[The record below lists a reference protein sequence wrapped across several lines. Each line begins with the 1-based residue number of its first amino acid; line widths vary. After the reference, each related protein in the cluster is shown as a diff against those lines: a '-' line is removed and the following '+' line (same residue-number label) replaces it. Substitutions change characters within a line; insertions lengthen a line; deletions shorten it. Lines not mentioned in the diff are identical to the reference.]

1 MNILVL
7 GIGNILMTDEGA
19 GVHAVEE
26 LKKRYRLSE
35 GVEVLDGGT
44 AGLDLLPYIANRD
57 CLLIVDAVRGG
68 KPPGS
73 VMVFEGEEIPAVLS
87 AKLSPHQIGL
97 SDLLLA
103 ARLKGELPKHRVLF
117 GIEPGIV
124 RAGLGLSDEVRAG
137 MDGLLEAIVER
148 IGRIGPQGRG
158 CGGQ

>member
-1 MNILVL
+1 MNVLVL

-26 LKKRYRLSE
+26 LKKRFRLPE

-44 AGLDLLPYIANRD
+44 SGLELLPHIANRD
-57 CLLIVDAVRGG
+57 CLMIVDAVRGG

-73 VMVFEGEEIPAVLS
+73 VMVFEDEEIPASLS

-97 SDLLLA
+97 SDLLFA
-103 ARLKGELPKHRVLF
+103 ARLKGELPKRIVLF

-124 RAGLGLSDEVRAG
+124 RTGLGLSEAVRAG
-137 MDGLLEAIVER
+137 MDGLLEAIAER
-148 IGRIGPQGRG
+148 LRRHSAMW
-158 CGGQ
+158 GGS